1 MFGIEINLMLIKN
14 MFKKLYL
21 MAILGASVA
30 CHATPGEPIKVAG
43 SRNLEPDEQQAIVCK
58 EVTGMITNYN
68 YKKIKL
74 NDSISTVIFN
84 KYIKAL
90 DENHNYLLAS
100 DLKDFDQYKTQLDD
114 DLQAGELNHVF
125 YIYNVYQK
133 RFTERIK
140 YSLEQLNKDYDF
152 TQKET
157 FMFNREDQ
165 PWISSV
171 SDLNKFWDKRVKYDL
186 LNLNLATPD
195 VNKNKETLK
204 KRYEN
209 IITQLTKQNNQDV
222 FQTFMDAFT
231 EAIDP
236 HTNYFNQSNAA
247 QFNIEMSKS
256 LEGIGASLQSEN
268 EFVTIKSI
276 VKGGPAERS
285 KLLTIDDRI
294 IGVAQGKTGD
304 FQDIIGW
311 RLDNAI
317 SLIRGTKGT
326 TVRLK
331 ILPKGKTTTNP
342 KIVEL
347 VREKIVL
354 QDQLA
359 SKEIRSYNLNGKPVK
374 IGIIDVPG
382 FYLDYKA
389 LQAGDKN
396 YRSISRDVKLIIDS
410 LKAQKVDGIVMDLRQ
425 NGGGSLPEAIQL
437 TGLFIKTGPVVQV
450 RDVKNRIEQDDDD
463 DPEIAWNGPLAVMVD
478 RFSASAS
485 EIFAGAIQDYGRGL
499 IIGTQTYGKGT
510 VQSAID
516 LDKVIGS
523 SFSKLLAGIKEK
535 TGQSVKVTPGSDQQV
550 SFGQINLTIAKFYR
564 ISGSST
570 QHKGVIPDI
579 QFPSAIPLDKYGED
593 TEPSALPFDMI
604 AKSNYAPV
612 GSFTAAIPQLKSLH
626 DARMQTNVS
635 YKNLLEDIADYKK
648 RDAEKIVSL
657 NETELKKQ
665 HDEDDAKLLAH
676 DNARRA
682 VLGLKPLVKGETRTK
697 DKDADFLKIEA
708 GQILTD
714 YIGIKK

>member
-1 MFGIEINLMLIKN
+1 
-14 MFKKLYL
+14 MFKKLYM

-30 CHATPGEPIKVAG
+30 CHATPGQPIKVAG
-43 SRNLEPDEQQAIVCK
+43 SKNLEPDEQQAIVCK
-58 EVTGMITNYN
+58 EVTEMITNYN

-84 KYIKAL
+84 RYIKSL
-90 DENHNYLLAS
+90 DENHNYFLAS
-100 DLKDFDQYKTQLDD
+100 DLNDFDQYKTQLDD
-114 DLQAGELNHVF
+114 DLQNGELNHVF
-125 YIYNVYQK
+125 YIFNVYQK
-133 RFTERIK
+133 RYNERIK
-140 YSLEQLNKDYDF
+140 YSLDQLNKTYDF
-152 TQKET
+152 TQKDE

-165 PWISSV
+165 PWVSTV

-195 VNKNKETLK
+195 LTKNKETLK

-209 IITQLTKQNNQDV
+209 LIIQSAKLNNQDV
-222 FQTFMDAFT
+222 FQLFMDAFT
-231 EAIDP
+231 ESIDP

-247 QFNIEMSKS
+247 QFNIDMSKS
-256 LEGIGASLQSEN
+256 LEGIGASLSSEN
-268 EFVTIKSI
+268 EYVTIKTI

-285 KLLTIDDRI
+285 KLLTVDDRI
-294 IGVAQGKTGD
+294 IGVAQGKNGE

-317 SLIRGTKGT
+317 TLIRGPKGT

-354 QDQLA
+354 EDQLA
-359 SKEIRSYNLNGKPVK
+359 SKEIRTYNSNGKTVK
-374 IGIIDVPG
+374 IGIINVPG

-389 LQAGDKN
+389 YQAGDKN

-463 DPEIAWNGPLAVMVD
+463 DPSIAWNGPLAVLVD

-499 IIGTQTYGKGT
+499 IVGTQTYGKGT

-516 LDKVIGS
+516 LDKVIGN
-523 SFSKLLAGIKEK
+523 SFSRLLA
-535 TGQSVKVTPGSDQQV
+535 SVKGKSAPASTGTPT

-579 QFPSAIPLDKYGED
+579 KFPSAIPLDKYGED

-604 AKSNYAPV
+604 ARSSYTPV
-612 GSFTAAIPQLKSLH
+612 GNFAAVIPQLKTLH
-626 DARMQTNVS
+626 DTRMQTNVN

-648 RDAEKIVSL
+648 RDAEKTVTL
-657 NETELKKQ
+657 NEAELKKQ
-665 HDEDDAKLLAH
+665 HEEDDAKTLAH

-682 VLGLKPLVKGETRTK
+682 ALGLKPLIKGEPRTK

-714 YIGIKK
+714 YIGLKPQS

>member
-1 MFGIEINLMLIKN
+1 MFGIEINLMFIKN
-14 MFKKLYL
+14 MFKKLYM

-30 CHATPGEPIKVAG
+30 CQATPGQPIKVAG
-43 SRNLEPDEQQAIVCK
+43 SRNIEPDEQQSIVCK
-58 EVTGMITNYN
+58 EVTEMITNYN

-84 KYIKAL
+84 RYIKSL
-90 DENHNYLLAS
+90 DENHNYFLAS
-100 DLKDFDQYKTQLDD
+100 DLKDFDQYKTKLDN
-114 DLQAGELNHVF
+114 DLQNGELNHVF
-125 YIYNVYQK
+125 YIFNVYQK
-133 RFTERIK
+133 RYNERIK
-140 YSLEQLNKDYDF
+140 YSLEQLNKPYDF
-152 TQKET
+152 TQKES
-157 FMFNREDQ
+157 FMFNRENQ
-165 PWISSV
+165 PWVSSV

-186 LNLNLATPD
+186 LNLNIATPD
-195 VNKNKETLK
+195 LAKNKETLK
-204 KRYEN
+204 ERY
-209 IITQLTKQNNQDV
+209 QLLISQSAKLNNQDV
-222 FQTFMDAFT
+222 FQLFMDAFT
-231 EAIDP
+231 ESIDP
-236 HTNYFNQSNAA
+236 HTNYFDPSHAA

-256 LEGIGASLQSEN
+256 LEGIGASLQSVN
-268 EFVTIKSI
+268 DYVTIKTI
-276 VKGGPAERS
+276 VKGGPADRS

-294 IGVAQGKTGD
+294 VGVAQGKNGE
-304 FQDIIGW
+304 FKDIIGW

-317 SLIRGTKGT
+317 VLIRGTKGT

-347 VREKIVL
+347 VREKIVIE
-354 QDQLA
+354 DQLA
-359 SKEIRSYNLNGKPVK
+359 SKEIRTYNLNGKTLK
-374 IGIIDVPG
+374 IGIINVPG

-389 LQAGDKN
+389 YQAGDKN
-396 YRSISRDVKLIIDS
+396 YRSISRDVKVIIDS

-425 NGGGSLPEAIQL
+425 DGGGSLPEAIQL

-463 DPEIAWNGPLAVMVD
+463 DPSIAWNGPLAVLVD

-499 IIGTQTYGKGT
+499 IVGTQTYGKGT

-516 LDKVIGS
+516 LDKVIGN
-523 SFSKLLAGIKEK
+523 SFSKLLA
-535 TGQSVKVTPGSDQQV
+535 SVKGKSATAGTDGPA

-604 AKSNYAPV
+604 ARSSYSTV
-612 GSFTAAIPQLKSLH
+612 GSFTSVIPQLKSLH
-626 DARMQTNVS
+626 DTRMQSNVN

-648 RDAEKIVSL
+648 RDAEKTVTL
-657 NETELKKQ
+657 NEPALKKER
-665 HDEDDAKLLAH
+665 DEEDAKTLAH

-682 VLGLKPLVKGETRTK
+682 ALGLKPLIKGEARTK

-714 YIGIKK
+714 YIGLKQ

>member
-1 MFGIEINLMLIKN
+1 MFGIEINLMFIKN
-14 MFKKLYL
+14 MFKKLYM

-30 CHATPGEPIKVAG
+30 CQATPGQPIKVAG
-43 SRNLEPDEQQAIVCK
+43 SRNIEPDGQQSIVCK
-58 EVTGMITNYN
+58 EVTEMITNYN

-84 KYIKAL
+84 RYIKLL
-90 DENHNYLLAS
+90 DENHNYFLAS
-100 DLKDFDQYKTQLDD
+100 DLKDFDQYKTKLDD
-114 DLQAGELNHVF
+114 DLQNGELNHVF
-125 YIYNVYQK
+125 YIFNVYQK
-133 RFTERIK
+133 RYNERIK
-140 YSLEQLNKDYDF
+140 YSLEQLNKPYDF
-152 TQKET
+152 TQKES

-165 PWISSV
+165 PWVASV

-186 LNLNLATPD
+186 LNLNIATPD
-195 VNKNKETLK
+195 LAKNKETLK
-204 KRYEN
+204 ERY
-209 IITQLTKQNNQDV
+209 QLLISQSAKLNNQDV
-222 FQTFMDAFT
+222 FQLFMDAFT
-231 EAIDP
+231 ESIDP
-236 HTNYFNQSNAA
+236 HTNYFDPSHAA

-256 LEGIGASLQSEN
+256 LEGIGASLQSVN
-268 EFVTIKSI
+268 DYVTIKTI
-276 VKGGPAERS
+276 VKGGPADRS

-294 IGVAQGKTGD
+294 VGVAQGKNGE
-304 FQDIIGW
+304 FKDIIGW

-317 SLIRGTKGT
+317 VLIRGTKGT

-347 VREKIVL
+347 VREKIVIE
-354 QDQLA
+354 DQLA
-359 SKEIRSYNLNGKPVK
+359 SKEIRTYNLNGKTLK
-374 IGIIDVPG
+374 IGIINVPG

-389 LQAGDKN
+389 YQAGDKN
-396 YRSISRDVKLIIDS
+396 YRSISRDVKVIIDS

-425 NGGGSLPEAIQL
+425 DGGGSLPEAIQL

-463 DPEIAWNGPLAVMVD
+463 DPSIAWNGPLAVLVD

-499 IIGTQTYGKGT
+499 IVGTQTYGKGT

-516 LDKVIGS
+516 LDKVIGN
-523 SFSKLLAGIKEK
+523 SFSKLLA
-535 TGQSVKVTPGSDQQV
+535 SVKGKSATAGIDGPA

-604 AKSNYAPV
+604 ARSSYSTV
-612 GSFTAAIPQLKSLH
+612 GSFTSVIPQLKTLH
-626 DARMQTNVS
+626 DTRMQANVN

-648 RDAEKIVSL
+648 RDAEKTVTL
-657 NETELKKQ
+657 NEPALKKER
-665 HDEDDAKLLAH
+665 DEEDAKTLAH

-682 VLGLKPLVKGETRTK
+682 ALGLKPLIKGEARPK

-714 YIGIKK
+714 YIGLKQ

>member
-1 MFGIEINLMLIKN
+1 MFGIEINLMFIKN
-14 MFKKLYL
+14 MFKKLYM

-30 CHATPGEPIKVAG
+30 CHATPGQPIKVAG
-43 SRNLEPDEQQAIVCK
+43 SKNLEPDEQQAIVCK
-58 EVTGMITNYN
+58 EVTEMITNYN

-84 KYIKAL
+84 RYIKSL
-90 DENHNYLLAS
+90 DENHNYFLAS
-100 DLKDFDQYKTQLDD
+100 DLNDFDQYKTQLDD
-114 DLQAGELNHVF
+114 DLQNGELNHVF
-125 YIYNVYQK
+125 YIFNVYQK
-133 RFTERIK
+133 RYNERIK
-140 YSLEQLNKDYDF
+140 YSLDQLNKTYDF
-152 TQKET
+152 TQKDE

-165 PWISSV
+165 PWVSTV

-195 VNKNKETLK
+195 LTKNKETLK

-209 IITQLTKQNNQDV
+209 LIIQSAKLNNQDV
-222 FQTFMDAFT
+222 FQLFMDAFT
-231 EAIDP
+231 ESIDP

-247 QFNIEMSKS
+247 QFNIDMSKS
-256 LEGIGASLQSEN
+256 LEGIGASLSSEN
-268 EFVTIKSI
+268 EYVTIKTI

-285 KLLTIDDRI
+285 KLLTVDDRI
-294 IGVAQGKTGD
+294 IGVAQGKNGE

-317 SLIRGTKGT
+317 TLIRGPKGT

-354 QDQLA
+354 EDQLA
-359 SKEIRSYNLNGKPVK
+359 SKEIRTYNSNGKTVK
-374 IGIIDVPG
+374 IGIINVPG

-389 LQAGDKN
+389 YQAGDKN

-463 DPEIAWNGPLAVMVD
+463 DPSIAWNGPLAVLVD

-499 IIGTQTYGKGT
+499 IVGTQTYGKGT

-516 LDKVIGS
+516 LDKVIGN
-523 SFSKLLAGIKEK
+523 SFSRLLA
-535 TGQSVKVTPGSDQQV
+535 SVKGKSAPASTGTPT

-579 QFPSAIPLDKYGED
+579 KFPSAIPLDKYGED

-604 AKSNYAPV
+604 ARSSYTPV
-612 GSFTAAIPQLKSLH
+612 GNFAAVIPQLKTLH
-626 DARMQTNVS
+626 DTRMQTNVN

-648 RDAEKIVSL
+648 RDAEKTVTL
-657 NETELKKQ
+657 NEAELKKQ
-665 HDEDDAKLLAH
+665 HEEDDAKTLAH

-682 VLGLKPLVKGETRTK
+682 ALGLKPLIKGEPRTK

-714 YIGIKK
+714 YIGLKPQS

>member
-1 MFGIEINLMLIKN
+1 MLGIEINLMLIKN

-58 EVTGMITNYN
+58 EVTGLITNYN
-68 YKKIKL
+68 YKKITM

-84 KYIKAL
+84 RYIKAL
-90 DENHNYLLAS
+90 DENHNYFLAS
-100 DLKDFDQYKTQLDD
+100 DIKDFDQYKTQLDD
-114 DLQAGELNHVF
+114 DLKVGELNHVF
-125 YIYNVYQK
+125 YIFNVYQK
-133 RFTERIK
+133 RYNERIR
-140 YSLEQLNKDYDF
+140 YSLEQVNKNFDF
-152 TQKET
+152 TQKES
-157 FMFNREDQ
+157 FMFNRENQ
-165 PWISSV
+165 PWVSSGD
-171 SDLNKFWDKRVKYDL
+171 DLNKFWDKRVKYDL
-186 LNLNLATPD
+186 LNLNLATSD
-195 VNKNKETLK
+195 LVKNKETLK

-209 IITQLTKQNNQDV
+209 LITQSAKLNNQDV
-222 FQTFMDAFT
+222 FQLFMDAFT
-231 EAIDP
+231 ESIDP
-236 HTNYFNQSNAA
+236 HTNYFNPSNAA
-247 QFNIEMSKS
+247 QFNIDMSKS
-256 LEGIGASLQSEN
+256 LEGIGASLQSDN
-268 EFVTIKSI
+268 EFVTIKMI

-285 KLLTIDDRI
+285 KMLTIDDRI
-294 IGVAQGKTGD
+294 IGVAQGKNGD

-317 SLIRGTKGT
+317 TLIRGAKGT
-326 TVRLK
+326 IVRLK
-331 ILPKGKTTTNP
+331 ILPKGKTITNS
-342 KIVEL
+342 KIVEM

-359 SKEIRSYNLNGKPVK
+359 SKVIRTYNLNGKTVK

-396 YRSISRDVKLIIDS
+396 YQSISRDVKLIIDS

-463 DPEIAWNGPLAVMVD
+463 DPEIAWNGPLAVLVD

-516 LDKVIGS
+516 LDKVIGN
-523 SFSKLLAGIKEK
+523 SFQKLLAGVRGKSATVG
-535 TGQSVKVTPGSDQQV
+535 TGNQT

-564 ISGSST
+564 ISGNST

-604 AKSNYAPV
+604 AKSNYSPV
-612 GSFTAAIPQLKSLH
+612 GSFATVIPQLKSMH
-626 DARMQTNVS
+626 DSRMQTNVS
-635 YKNLLEDIADYKK
+635 YKNLIEDIADYKK
-648 RDAEKIVSL
+648 RDAEKSVTL
-657 NETELKKQ
+657 NEAELKKQ
-665 HDEDDAKLLAH
+665 HEEDDAKSLAQY
-676 DNARRA
+676 NARRA
-682 VLGLKPLVKGETRTK
+682 SLGLKPLLKGETRPK

-714 YIGIKK
+714 YIGLKPQP